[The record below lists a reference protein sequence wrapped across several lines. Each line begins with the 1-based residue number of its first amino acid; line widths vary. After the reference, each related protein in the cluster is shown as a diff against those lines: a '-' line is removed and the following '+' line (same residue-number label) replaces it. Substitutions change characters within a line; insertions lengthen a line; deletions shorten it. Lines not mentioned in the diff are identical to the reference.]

1 MTESFGMMDGAFFV
15 GKNELLRWVNGT
27 YKLNMGK
34 IEQACTG
41 ALYCQ
46 IIDSIHPGKVKM
58 HKINWKAK
66 LEHEYIQNFK
76 ILQQAFTDCKISK
89 NIEVEKLIK
98 GKYQDNL
105 EFLQW
110 MKRYAEERTIAM
122 DYDPISRRGNQD
134 LESNENVNTANIKK
148 RDNSKPQ
155 SNTLKSVKSSKNLDK
170 IIEGKLYLISVT
182 NNQNNLTSKTYA
194 SINNISK
201 IQTTNNS
208 NSLENTDQLNQVQ
221 EKPIEINENIENKDD
236 TEKLKEA
243 TDSVR
248 QFYQEK
254 IDILNDELNK
264 CKLEVLTL
272 KMSISQVGNQRDF
285 YYSKLRD
292 IEMLLQ
298 KNPNLSQDEMSKI
311 IGNILFSEKEVE
323 LIFDQ
328 EGVHIKN
335 R

>member
-1 MTESFGMMDGAFFV
+1 M
-15 GKNELLRWVNGT
+15 
-27 YKLNMGK
+27 
-34 IEQACTG
+34 
-41 ALYCQ
+41 
-46 IIDSIHPGKVKM
+46 
-58 HKINWKAK
+58 
-66 LEHEYIQNFK
+66 
-76 ILQQAFTDCKISK
+76 
-89 NIEVEKLIK
+89 
-98 GKYQDNL
+98 
-105 EFLQW
+105 
-110 MKRYAEERTIAM
+110 
-122 DYDPISRRGNQD
+122 
-134 LESNENVNTANIKK
+134 
-148 RDNSKPQ
+148 
-155 SNTLKSVKSSKNLDK
+155 
-170 IIEGKLYLISVT
+170 
-182 NNQNNLTSKTYA
+182 
-194 SINNISK
+194 
-201 IQTTNNS
+201 
-208 NSLENTDQLNQVQ
+208 ENTDQLNQVQ

>member
-15 GKNELLRWVNGT
+15 GKNELLRWVNSI

-66 LEHEYIQNFK
+66 LEHEYIGNFK

-122 DYDPISRRGNQD
+122 DYDPILRRGNQD
-134 LESNENVNTANIKK
+134 LDSNENVNTANIKK
-148 RDNSKPQ
+148 RENSKPHT
-155 SNTLKSVKSSKNLDK
+155 NTLKSVKSSKNLDK
-170 IIEGKLYLISVT
+170 
-182 NNQNNLTSKTYA
+182 
-194 SINNISK
+194 
-201 IQTTNNS
+201 
-208 NSLENTDQLNQVQ
+208 
-221 EKPIEINENIENKDD
+221 
-236 TEKLKEA
+236 
-243 TDSVR
+243 
-248 QFYQEK
+248 
-254 IDILNDELNK
+254 
-264 CKLEVLTL
+264 
-272 KMSISQVGNQRDF
+272 
-285 YYSKLRD
+285 
-292 IEMLLQ
+292 
-298 KNPNLSQDEMSKI
+298 
-311 IGNILFSEKEVE
+311 FSEGN
-323 LIFDQ
+323 LY
-328 EGVHIKN
+328 
-335 R
+335 

>member
-15 GKNELLRWVNGT
+15 GKNELLRWVNSI

-122 DYDPISRRGNQD
+122 DYDPILRRGNQD
-134 LESNENVNTANIKK
+134 LDSNENVNTANIKK
-148 RDNSKPQ
+148 RENSKPHT
-155 SNTLKSVKSSKNLDK
+155 NTLKSVKSSKNLDK
-170 IIEGKLYLISVT
+170 FSEGNSLLKSV
-182 NNQNNLTSKTYA
+182 Q
-194 SINNISK
+194 NNISSK
-201 IQTTNNS
+201 TSTSVNNNLSKSETINSHTTS
-208 NSLENTDQLNQVQ
+208 HPTSLNVIKPNEEQ
-221 EKPIEINENIENKDD
+221 EKQLENIENKEDCD
-236 TEKLKEA
+236 KLNEA
-243 TDSVR
+243 TESLR

-254 IDILNDELNK
+254 IDILTDELNK
-264 CKLEVLTL
+264 SKLEVLTL

-292 IEMLLQ
+292 IEMLLN
-298 KNPNLSQDEMSKI
+298 KNPNIPQDEMTKI
-311 IGNILFSEKEVE
+311 ISNILFSEKEVE

-328 EGVHIKN
+328 DGVHVKN